1 MAFNEAVGVEV
12 ALLGPGAEG
21 RIGVEGEVEVAI
33 AALEVLSLL
42 LLWLLT
48 SIHPSILPEL
58 RALVA
63 TAGCRMRGL
72 STFVI
77 TFKFRINEGTVDL

>member
-1 MAFNEAVGVEV
+1 MAFNEADGVEV
-12 ALLGPGAEG
+12 ALLGPGAAG
-21 RIGVEGEVEVAI
+21 GIGVEGEVEVAI

-63 TAGCRMRGL
+63 SAGCRMQRL
-72 STFVI
+72 I
-77 TFKFRINEGTVDL
+77 IAQAKNENR

>member
-21 RIGVEGEVEVAI
+21 GIGVEGEVEVAI

-48 SIHPSILPEL
+48 SIHPSIVPEL
-58 RALVA
+58 RALA
-63 TAGCRMRGL
+63 ASAGCRMQRLTIAKAKNKSRQL
-72 STFVI
+72 S
-77 TFKFRINEGTVDL
+77 

>member
-1 MAFNEAVGVEV
+1 MAFIEVDGVEE
-12 ALLGPGAEG
+12 ALLGPSAAGG
-21 RIGVEGEVEVAI
+21 IGVEGEVEVAI
-33 AALEVLSLL
+33 AALEALPLL

-63 TAGCRMRGL
+63 SAGCRMQRL
-72 STFVI
+72 I
-77 TFKFRINEGTVDL
+77 IAKAWNENR

>member
-1 MAFNEAVGVEV
+1 MAFIEADGVEV

-21 RIGVEGEVEVAI
+21 GIGVEGEVEVAI

-63 TAGCRMRGL
+63 SSGCRMQRLIIAKARNKSRQL
-72 STFVI
+72 S
-77 TFKFRINEGTVDL
+77 